1 MKFSQIKTNCS
12 YCDKEISLKKSQFE
26 RANLHFCNVECK
38 HNYNRQNGFWGKQPH
53 NYQGD
58 KEVICVNCGKDFTV
72 SSGQYNDSIKFR
84 KGNFCCSRK
93 CVGAWNKQ
101 NSSGEN
107 SARFGVEGLS
117 GELNPAWKGGITPFI
132 KAVRLCGEYYRWKTK
147 CLERDKYKCSV
158 CESNTNL
165 EVHHKKRLTDI
176 INYHNIKNMKEAKMN
191 KELWDTSNGQVLCKE
206 CHDNITWNNE
216 VSE

>member
-26 RANLHFCNVECK
+26 KANLHFCDIKCK
-38 HNYNRQNGFWGKQPH
+38 HDYNKENGFWGKQPH
-53 NYQGD
+53 NYQGER
-58 KEVICVNCGKDFTV
+58 EVICVNCGKDFTV
-72 SSGQYNDSIKFR
+72 SSGQYNASIKFR

-132 KAVRLCGEYYRWKTK
+132 KAVRLCGNYYRWKNSV
-147 CLERDKYKCSV
+147 LERDNYKCQS
-158 CESNTNL
+158 CGLDNDL
-165 EVHHKKRLTDI
+165 QVHHKDPLIKI
-176 INYHNIKNMKEAKMN
+176 INDNGILDMDEAKN
-191 KELWDTSNGQVLCKE
+191 CPELWNIDNGITLCVDCHKLEHSTLKE
-206 CHDNITWNNE
+206 IQ
-216 VSE
+216 